1 MKKRDYLKRKKG
13 FTLIELLI
21 VIAIIGI
28 LAGVVLV
35 STNNAR
41 SKAQQ
46 AKFKEYV
53 AGIKSAIGIAC
64 GGDTTVVDVG
74 SGSPLTL
81 NTDIATLAA
90 GNMNGYDCSTDTG
103 LTFAPAANLGVPAT
117 CQNAVVSM
125 TQADFAN
132 CQ

>member
-1 MKKRDYLKRKKG
+1 MKKMKKG

-28 LAGVVLV
+28 LAGVILV

-53 AGIKSAIGIAC
+53 AGVKSSIAIAC
-64 GGDTTVVDVG
+64 GGDTTTVNITNLAPLAVDTRIVTG
-74 SGSPLTL
+74 V
-81 NTDIATLAA
+81 AA
-90 GNMNGYDCSTDTG
+90 NQNSYDCSDDNG
-103 LTFAPAANLGVPAT
+103 LRFTPAANLGVPDTCLNAT
-117 CQNAVVSM
+117 VKM
-125 TQADFAN
+125 TGAN
-132 CQ
+132 FTNCP